1 MTLKGTLAG
10 AALVSVAGSCMIRGK
25 LATVQAAISWILAV
39 GVAVL
44 VATGPVAAH
53 HSFAMEYDDKKPVT
67 LTGVVTKVEWA
78 NPHVRFYLDVKE
90 PNQVTTWELTL
101 PSTLQLL
108 RRGWT
113 PRLLAVGETITA
125 EAFRA
130 RNGSPL
136 ANVWLITLSDGRK
149 VPAGVAID
157 QADQVRRP

>member
-1 MTLKGTLAG
+1 
-10 AALVSVAGSCMIRGK
+10 MIRGK
-25 LATVQAAISWILAV
+25 LATVKTGIWSLAV
-39 GVAVL
+39 GLNLLA
-44 VATGPVAAH
+44 ATGSAAAH
-53 HSFAMEYDDKKPVT
+53 HSFIMEYDDKKPVT
-67 LTGVVTKVEWA
+67 LTGVVTKVEWT

-90 PNQVTTWELTL
+90 ANQVTTWELTL
-101 PSTLQLL
+101 PSTLSLI

-113 PRLLAVGETITA
+113 PRLLVVGETVTA

-130 RNGSPL
+130 RDGSPL

>member
-1 MTLKGTLAG
+1 MAWRPSRRALLVMPVALLIVTVLA
-10 AALVSVAGSCMIRGK
+10 
-25 LATVQAAISWILAV
+25 ATAPL
-39 GVAVL
+39 
-44 VATGPVAAH
+44 AAH
-53 HSFAMEYDDKKPVT
+53 HSFAMEFDDKKPVT
-67 LTGVVTKVEWA
+67 LTGVVTKVEWT

-90 PNQVTTWELTL
+90 VNQVTTWELTL
-101 PSTLQLL
+101 PSTLSLI

-113 PRLLAVGETITA
+113 PRLLVVGETVTA

-130 RNGSPL
+130 RDGSPL